1 MKKIHIYIL
10 AIIALTHMAIS
21 CNPDYTPPVDPPIVY
36 LNIEA
41 QSDNNFRIPAK
52 IMFINLSTIDSM
64 LETPEY
70 LWDFGDGT
78 ELTSNAD
85 TIFYTYYN
93 PGDYDVYLIANIP
106 NMEPDTF
113 KYPLTI
119 KPLYEYIFTEAFES
133 YDPKVATG
141 DSLSSSW
148 LVVDNDN
155 GTPGDPILF
164 DKAWKVV
171 YNSEFQGNVAVSTS
185 YYTNSPVPDADNWM
199 ISPKIPLSETD
210 SFTVQWDAMSL
221 TKSGDWPE
229 SYQVYIS
236 NTTQDID
243 SCVYLI
249 KEVEDEWW
257 SKLATIPG
265 NGIHRH
271 KLDISQFTG
280 DTIYLGFRL
289 ITPAPGGSQLAIDS
303 IRVTSYYDYIPVSK

>member
-1 MKKIHIYIL
+1 MKKFQIYIL
-10 AIIALTHMAIS
+10 AITTITYLAIS
-21 CNPDYTPPVDPPIVY
+21 CNPKYTPPADQPIVY
-36 LNIEA
+36 LNFEVK
-41 QSDNNFRIPAK
+41 SDNNFRIPAK
-52 IMFINLSTIDSM
+52 ITFINLCTIAAE
-64 LETPEY
+64 LGEPEY
-70 LWDFGDGT
+70 TWRFGDG
-78 ELTSNAD
+78 EVSTSSDD
-85 TIFYTYYN
+85 TIYHIYYN

-119 KPLYEYIFTEAFES
+119 KPLYEYIFTEAFDS
-133 YDPKVATG
+133 YAPKETTG

-148 LVVDNDN
+148 LVVHNDDGIPDN
-155 GTPGDPILF
+155 PILF

-171 YNSEFQGNVAVSTS
+171 YNNDFQSNVAASTS
-185 YYTNSPVPDADNWM
+185 HYTNVPVPDADNWM

-221 TKSGDWPE
+221 TKSGEWPE

-236 NTTQDID
+236 NTTQDVD

-249 KEVEDEWW
+249 KEVKEEWW
-257 SKLATIPG
+257 SKYATKPG

-271 KLDISQFTG
+271 KLDISEFTG

-289 ITPAPGGSQLAIDS
+289 VTPAPGGSQLAIDS
-303 IRVTSYYDYIPVSK
+303 IRVTSYYDYIEPN